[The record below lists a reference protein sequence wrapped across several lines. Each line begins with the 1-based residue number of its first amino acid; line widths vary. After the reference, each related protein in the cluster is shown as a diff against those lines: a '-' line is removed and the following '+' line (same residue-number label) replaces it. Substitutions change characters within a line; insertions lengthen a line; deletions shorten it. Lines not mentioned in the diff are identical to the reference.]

1 MIKLKNG
8 TDLYA
13 SSIIFLCCAVEHV
26 SRFIKQKNQYT
37 IEKMDLE
44 GINHV
49 LNFSKEFMTQDY
61 EETNE
66 EFIEAFDLKSGVFDI
81 TSIPEGYNKGVPDE
95 RRMGYK
101 YGNLVLDMKKDGET
115 YAETI
120 IRVYNNSYC
129 DILDDYRTGAFMDM
143 YENLLLDFEDAENG
157 VIDDEE

>member
-1 MIKLKNG
+1 
-8 TDLYA
+8 
-13 SSIIFLCCAVEHV
+13 
-26 SRFIKQKNQYT
+26 
-37 IEKMDLE
+37 
-44 GINHV
+44 
-49 LNFSKEFMTQDY
+49 
-61 EETNE
+61 
-66 EFIEAFDLKSGVFDI
+66 
-81 TSIPEGYNKGVPDE
+81 
-95 RRMGYK
+95 MGYK